1 MTGRLI
7 LFSGK
12 TGHVLQ
18 FGNVPDDRETYCS
31 PVVYSTSNGTDIVL
45 FGTGGETHPGAL
57 WAIGLMDLYH
67 GLTEKV
73 IMIYADKYKGRKIII
88 TIVQCGAWRAQT
100 VLMKYEHGVFVN
112 INIFD

>member
-88 TIVQCGAWRAQT
+88 TIVRNA
-100 VLMKYEHGVFVN
+100 EHGGHKQY
-112 INIFD
+112 